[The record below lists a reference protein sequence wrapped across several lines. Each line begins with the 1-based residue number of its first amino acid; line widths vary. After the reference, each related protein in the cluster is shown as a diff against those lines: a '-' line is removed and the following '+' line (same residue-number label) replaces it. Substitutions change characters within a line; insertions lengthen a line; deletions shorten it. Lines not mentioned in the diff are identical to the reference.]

1 MAGGVGSRF
10 WPMSTPEY
18 PKQFVDVLGRGMS
31 MIQMTV
37 ERFAPLCPIENM
49 WVVTSA
55 DYEALVREQLPQ
67 LPVENILLEP
77 AMRNTAPC
85 IAYACWKIR
94 QKNPSANVVVT
105 PADALVVDVDDFRK
119 VIGRALAFTAAGHR
133 IVTVGIRPTRP
144 ETGYGYIEIAG
155 QAGNDGGGSCNDGA
169 DNDGVDNDGGGSV
182 NDGVAHDGADNDG
195 VDNDGAGSV
204 NDGVAHDGADNDG
217 GGSCNDGVAND
228 GADNDGGG
236 SGNDGV
242 ANDGADN
249 DGAGSVN
256 DGVAH
261 DGADNDGV
269 DNDGGGSVND
279 GVAHDGADNDGVDND
294 GAGSVN
300 DGVAHDGADNDGGGS
315 GNDGVDIDGGGS
327 VNDGVANDG
336 ADNDGGG
343 SVNDGVCNDDVCND
357 GVGNDGGGS
366 VNDGV
371 AHDGADVTPDL
382 IGSPL
387 KVDSFREKPAL
398 EVAKKYLAAGNY
410 LWNAG
415 IFVWNI
421 DTIVESLR
429 AFVPGLAAKMDIMS
443 ESFFT
448 PSEREV
454 VGDIFPTCEKIS
466 IDYAVM
472 EKADYIYTI
481 PGDFGW
487 SDVGTWGSLWTLL
500 SHDEDGNAV
509 VGENVHL
516 NDCRGCIVHAPGA
529 ESVVLQGLEDSIVVE
544 RDGRLLVCKLSEEQR
559 IKDFVK

>member
-1 MAGGVGSRF
+1 MRNNNHIVIMAGGVGSRF

-119 VIGRALAFTAAGHR
+119 VIGSALEFTAAGHR

-155 QAGNDGGGSCNDGA
+155 QAGNDGGGS
-169 DNDGVDNDGGGSV
+169 V
-182 NDGVAHDGADNDG
+182 NDGVG
-195 VDNDGAGSV
+195 
-204 NDGVAHDGADNDG
+204 
-217 GGSCNDGVAND
+217 
-228 GADNDGGG
+228 
-236 SGNDGV
+236 
-242 ANDGADN
+242 NDGADN

-256 DGVAH
+256 DGVA
-261 DGADNDGV
+261 
-269 DNDGGGSVND
+269 
-279 GVAHDGADNDGVDND
+279 
-294 GAGSVN
+294 
-300 DGVAHDGADNDGGGS
+300 
-315 GNDGVDIDGGGS
+315 
-327 VNDGVANDG
+327 NDG
-336 ADNDGGG
+336 ADNDG
-343 SVNDGVCNDDVCND
+343 
-357 GVGNDGGGS
+357 
-366 VNDGV
+366 
-371 AHDGADVTPDL
+371 ADVTPDM

-398 EVAKKYLAAGNY
+398 EVAKEYLAAGNY

-429 AFVPGLAAKMDIMS
+429 AFVPDLAAKMDIMS

>member
-55 DYEALVREQLPQ
+55 DYEALVREQLPH

-119 VIGRALAFTAAGHR
+119 VIGRALEFTATGHR

-155 QAGNDGGGSCNDGA
+155 QAGNDG
-169 DNDGVDNDGGGSV
+169 
-182 NDGVAHDGADNDG
+182 
-195 VDNDGAGSV
+195 
-204 NDGVAHDGADNDG
+204 
-217 GGSCNDGVAND
+217 
-228 GADNDGGG
+228 
-236 SGNDGV
+236 
-242 ANDGADN
+242 
-249 DGAGSVN
+249 
-256 DGVAH
+256 
-261 DGADNDGV
+261 
-269 DNDGGGSVND
+269 
-279 GVAHDGADNDGVDND
+279 
-294 GAGSVN
+294 
-300 DGVAHDGADNDGGGS
+300 VAHDGADNDGGGS
-315 GNDGVDIDGGGS
+315 GNDGVAHDGADNDGAGS

-343 SVNDGVCNDDVCND
+343 SVNDGVAN
-357 GVGNDGGGS
+357 
-366 VNDGV
+366 
-371 AHDGADVTPDL
+371 DGADVTPDL

-398 EVAKKYLAAGNY
+398 EVARQYLAAGNY

-429 AFVPGLAAKMDIMS
+429 AFVPELAAKMDRMS
-443 ESFFT
+443 EAFFT

>member
-1 MAGGVGSRF
+1 MRNNNHIVIMAGGVGSRF

-55 DYEALVREQLPQ
+55 AYEALVREQLPQ

-119 VIGRALAFTAAGHR
+119 VIGSALEFTAEGHR

-155 QAGNDGGGSCNDGA
+155 QAGNDGAGSG
-169 DNDGVDNDGGGSV
+169 NDGGGSG
-182 NDGVAHDGADNDG
+182 NDGVANDG
-195 VDNDGAGSV
+195 VANDGVGNDGV
-204 NDGVAHDGADNDG
+204 GNDGVGNDGVAHDGADNDG
-217 GGSCNDGVAND
+217 GGSVNDGVGND
-228 GADNDGGG
+228 GAGSGNDGVDNDGGG

-242 ANDGADN
+242 ANDG
-249 DGAGSVN
+249 
-256 DGVAH
+256 
-261 DGADNDGV
+261 
-269 DNDGGGSVND
+269 
-279 GVAHDGADNDGVDND
+279 
-294 GAGSVN
+294 
-300 DGVAHDGADNDGGGS
+300 
-315 GNDGVDIDGGGS
+315 
-327 VNDGVANDG
+327 VANDG
-336 ADNDGGG
+336 AD
-343 SVNDGVCNDDVCND
+343 
-357 GVGNDGGGS
+357 
-366 VNDGV
+366 
-371 AHDGADVTPDL
+371 VTPGL
-382 IGSPL
+382 TGSPL
-387 KVDSFREKPAL
+387 KVDSFKEKPAL
-398 EVAKKYLAAGNY
+398 EVARQYLAAGNY

-429 AFVPGLAAKMDIMS
+429 AFVPELAAKMDIMS

>member
-1 MAGGVGSRF
+1 MNCNTHIVIMAGGIGSRF

-55 DYEALVREQLPQ
+55 DYESLVREQLPQ
-67 LPVENILLEP
+67 LPVENVILEP

-94 QKNPSANVVVT
+94 QKYPSANVVVT
-105 PADALVVDVDDFRK
+105 PADALVVDVDDFRN
-119 VIGRALAFTAAGHR
+119 VISRALEFTAAGHR

-155 QAGNDGGGSCNDGA
+155 QAGNDVMFSGA
-169 DNDGVDNDGGGSV
+169 
-182 NDGVAHDGADNDG
+182 
-195 VDNDGAGSV
+195 
-204 NDGVAHDGADNDG
+204 
-217 GGSCNDGVAND
+217 
-228 GADNDGGG
+228 
-236 SGNDGV
+236 
-242 ANDGADN
+242 
-249 DGAGSVN
+249 
-256 DGVAH
+256 
-261 DGADNDGV
+261 
-269 DNDGGGSVND
+269 
-279 GVAHDGADNDGVDND
+279 
-294 GAGSVN
+294 
-300 DGVAHDGADNDGGGS
+300 
-315 GNDGVDIDGGGS
+315 
-327 VNDGVANDG
+327 
-336 ADNDGGG
+336 
-343 SVNDGVCNDDVCND
+343 
-357 GVGNDGGGS
+357 VGNDGGGS
-366 VNDGV
+366 GGSVNDVMFSG
-371 AHDGADVTPDL
+371 GAVTPDL

-398 EVAKKYLAAGNY
+398 EVAKEYLAAGNY

-421 DTIVESLR
+421 NTIVDSMR
-429 AFVPGLAAKMDIMS
+429 AFVPQLAQKMDAMS
-443 ESFFT
+443 EAFYT
-448 PSEREV
+448 ADERAV
-454 VGDIFPTCEKIS
+454 VGEIFPTCEKIS

-500 SHDEDGNAV
+500 SHDENGNAV

-516 NDCRGCIVHAPGA
+516 NDCKGCIVHAPGT

-544 RDGRLLVCKLSEEQR
+544 RDGRLLVCRLSEEQR
-559 IKDFVK
+559 IKDFRK

>member
-1 MAGGVGSRF
+1 MRNNNHIVIMAGGVGSRF

-119 VIGRALAFTAAGHR
+119 VIGRALEFTAAGHR

-155 QAGNDGGGSCNDGA
+155 QAGNDGGGSGNDGVCNDGGGSGNDGVCNDGGGSGNDGA
-169 DNDGVDNDGGGSV
+169 DNEGAGSVNDSVGNDGVGNDGAANDGAANDGVDNDGVCNDGVANDGVDNDGVV
-182 NDGVAHDGADNDG
+182 NDGVAHDGADN
-195 VDNDGAGSV
+195 
-204 NDGVAHDGADNDG
+204 
-217 GGSCNDGVAND
+217 
-228 GADNDGGG
+228 
-236 SGNDGV
+236 
-242 ANDGADN
+242 
-249 DGAGSVN
+249 
-256 DGVAH
+256 
-261 DGADNDGV
+261 
-269 DNDGGGSVND
+269 
-279 GVAHDGADNDGVDND
+279 
-294 GAGSVN
+294 
-300 DGVAHDGADNDGGGS
+300 
-315 GNDGVDIDGGGS
+315 
-327 VNDGVANDG
+327 
-336 ADNDGGG
+336 
-343 SVNDGVCNDDVCND
+343 
-357 GVGNDGGGS
+357 
-366 VNDGV
+366 
-371 AHDGADVTPDL
+371 DGADVTPDL

-398 EVAKKYLAAGNY
+398 EVARQYLAAGNY

-429 AFVPGLAAKMDIMS
+429 AFVPRLAAKMDIMS